1 MAKGMES
8 NVSDDESDTTS
19 LNDLVE
25 LIHEQKG
32 MLEQQANEIK
42 ELNALNDLSD
52 TLATNYEHL
61 LCKFKLLSKECDE
74 LKSKLESNETKT
86 SNSFE
91 LDETSIPCA
100 IPISKV
106 DASTSCID
114 LIDESCSPSCH
125 ENVVVESCDY
135 LIGKENDELKQ
146 EVKWLR
152 ERLANLMG
160 KGKNDEEQVDISQD
174 MKSQVQPSQDN
185 RDPMVKKLEK
195 GATVTCYKCH
205 GEGHKFYKCPQ
216 FVKKMDKGA
225 KKKLKPTIKSS
236 LIYTKPNRKN
246 KIKSNT
252 YVIKKKANGK
262 VVAHKVGKM
271 KEERGRNQPIW
282 VPKEVIT
289 NMKGPQM
296 VWVPKAT

>member
-1 MAKGMES
+1 
-8 NVSDDESDTTS
+8 
-19 LNDLVE
+19 
-25 LIHEQKG
+25 
-32 MLEQQANEIK
+32 
-42 ELNALNDLSD
+42 
-52 TLATNYEHL
+52 
-61 LCKFKLLSKECDE
+61 LLSKECDE
-74 LKSKLESNETKT
+74 LKSELESNETKT

-91 LDETSIPCA
+91 LDESSIPCA

-106 DASTSCID
+106 DASTTCID
-114 LIDESCSPSCH
+114 LIDESYSPSCN
-125 ENVVVESCDY
+125 ENIVVDTCDC
-135 LIGKENDELKQ
+135 LIGKKNDKLKQ

-174 MKSQVQPSQDN
+174 MKSKVQPSQDN
-185 RDPMVKKLEK
+185 RDAMVKKLEK

-216 FVKKMDKGA
+216 FVKKIDKGE
-225 KKKLKPTIKSS
+225 KKKLMPTIKSS
-236 LIYTKPNRKN
+236 LIYTKPHRKN
-246 KIKSNT
+246 KTKSNT
-252 YVIKKKANGK
+252 YFIKKKANGK

-271 KEERGRNQPIW
+271 KEERGRNQPTW
-282 VPKEVIT
+282 VPKEVII